1 MIVSMKRLTL
11 VGIRQEEADILKA
24 LQKAGAVELISV
36 SADDDGGEGARR
48 LDETAERISRFSES
62 LSAIKPYAKKPGFLA
77 PTREEKLEK
86 MQQDVGEAEAASEH
100 IRTILE
106 EKKQIEA
113 RLEKDATTLAALVPW
128 ADMKQDMASV
138 TSTKYTHCFV
148 GLVDAAAEAAIREQE
163 AISAEFYGEAGNR
176 AAILACLKED
186 ARLVAGF
193 LKTINW
199 TDVIFP
205 RMKGTPRE
213 AMEALEQDM
222 AAGEKRLAE
231 LQAELE
237 SCGVNAAVL
246 ENAADALLIER
257 DNLAAETQVEKDTS
271 VFRLEGWVRSDE
283 VDKVEKAIRSVTED
297 YYTEYR
303 DPAEDEM
310 PPAVL
315 KNDRFITPFESL
327 ITLYSLPDARGIDAT
342 PYMTPFYIFLF
353 GIMLSDTG
361 YGLVLAL
368 GAWLFLKLKKPTGGL
383 KGLATVLFWGG
394 ISTMVWGVLVGSFF
408 GLDYDALLGTKD
420 VFPLLIDPMDN
431 PIGMLLFCLLLGI
444 IHLISGHLI
453 KMKMCLRDKDWQSAV
468 FDNLSWVL
476 ILAGLV
482 FFALPMVS
490 GMFKPPLELG
500 WFTAAHLDKVG
511 VGLIILGA
519 AMILFFKGR
528 DKKNPI
534 SRLASGFGG
543 LYSVTSYLSDIL
555 SYARLLALGIA
566 TGYLAM
572 VFNTLCGMLMNSG
585 GIVMKIVGFLIA
597 VVLLVGLHLFGI
609 AINTLGSFVHCARLQ
624 YVEFFGKFYEAGGRA
639 FKPLQYKTKHVQIS
653 K

>member
-11 VGIRQEEADILKA
+11 VGIRQEETDILRA

-36 SADDDGGEGARR
+36 TDDDDGGDAARR
-48 LDETAERISRFSES
+48 LDEAAERISRFSES

-86 MQQDVGEAEAASEH
+86 MQQDVGEAETASEH
-100 IRTILE
+100 IRAILE
-106 EKKQIEA
+106 EMKQIEG
-113 RLEKDATTLAALVPW
+113 RIEKDRSTLSALIPW
-128 ADMKQDMASV
+128 SDMDQDMSSV
-138 TSTKYTHCFV
+138 VSTKYTQYFT
-148 GLVDAAAEAAIREQE
+148 GLVDPAAEAALSEQE
-163 AISAEFYGEAGNR
+163 AISAEFYGEPGNR

-186 ARLVAGF
+186 ARLVAGY

-199 TDVIFP
+199 TDVVFP

-213 AMEALEQDM
+213 AMLALEQDM
-222 AAGEKRLAE
+222 TAGEKRLAE
-231 LQAELE
+231 LQTELE
-237 SCGVNAAVL
+237 SCGVSAAVL

-257 DNLAAETQVEKDTS
+257 DNLAADTQVEKDTS

-303 DPAEDEM
+303 DPTEDET
-310 PPAVL
+310 PPTVL
-315 KNDRFITPFESL
+315 KNDSFNTPFESL

-361 YGLVLAL
+361 YGLVLSL

-383 KGLATVLFWGG
+383 RGLAMVLFWGG
-394 ISTMVWGVLVGSFF
+394 ISTMIWGVLVGTFF
-408 GLDYDALLGTKD
+408 GLDFDVIFGTTDK
-420 VFPLLIDPMDN
+420 FPLLIDPTGN
-431 PIGMLLFCLLLGI
+431 PVGMLLFCLLLGV
-444 IHLISGHLI
+444 IHLICGHLI
-453 KMKMCLRDKDWQSAV
+453 KMKMCFGDKDWQGAV
-468 FDNLSWVL
+468 FDNLSWVFALLGMVLAALPMASTFFDPPFELGWYYALHLNTVGLGL
-476 ILAGLV
+476 ILAG
-482 FFALPMVS
+482 
-490 GMFKPPLELG
+490 
-500 WFTAAHLDKVG
+500 
-511 VGLIILGA
+511 A
-519 AMILFFKGR
+519 AMVLLFKGR

-534 SRLASGFGG
+534 SRLASGLGG
-543 LYSVTSYLSDIL
+543 LYGATSYLSDIL

-572 VFNTLCGMLMNSG
+572 VFNTLCSMLMGGSG
-585 GIVMKIVGFLIA
+585 VMKFVGFIIA
-597 VVLLVGLHLFGI
+597 VVLLIALHLFSI
-609 AINTLGSFVHCARLQ
+609 AINTLGTFVHCARLQ
-624 YVEFFGKFYEAGGRA
+624 YVEFFGKFYEEGGRA

>member
-1 MIVSMKRLTL
+1 MKRLTL
-11 VGIRQEEADILKA
+11 VGIRQEETDILRA

-36 SADDDGGEGARR
+36 TDDDDGGDAARR
-48 LDETAERISRFSES
+48 LDEAAERISRFSES

-86 MQQDVGEAEAASEH
+86 MQQDVGEAETASEH
-100 IRTILE
+100 IRAILE
-106 EKKQIEA
+106 EMKQIEG
-113 RLEKDATTLAALVPW
+113 RIEKDRSTLSALIPW
-128 ADMKQDMASV
+128 SDMDQDMSSV
-138 TSTKYTHCFV
+138 VSTKYTQYFT
-148 GLVDAAAEAAIREQE
+148 GLVDPAAEAALSEQE
-163 AISAEFYGEAGNR
+163 AISAEFYGEPGNR

-186 ARLVAGF
+186 ARLVAGY

-199 TDVIFP
+199 TDVVFP

-213 AMEALEQDM
+213 AMLALEQDM
-222 AAGEKRLAE
+222 TAGEKRLAE
-231 LQAELE
+231 LQTELE
-237 SCGVNAAVL
+237 SCGVSAAVL

-257 DNLAAETQVEKDTS
+257 DNLAADTQVEKDTS

-303 DPAEDEM
+303 DPTEDET
-310 PPAVL
+310 PPTVL
-315 KNDRFITPFESL
+315 KNDSFNTPFESL

-361 YGLVLAL
+361 YGLILSL

-383 KGLATVLFWGG
+383 RGLAMVLFWGG
-394 ISTMVWGVLVGSFF
+394 ISTMIWGVLVGTFF
-408 GLDYDALLGTKD
+408 GLDFDVIFGTTDK
-420 VFPLLIDPMDN
+420 FPLLIDPTGN
-431 PIGMLLFCLLLGI
+431 PVGMLLFCLLLGV
-444 IHLISGHLI
+444 IHLICGHLI
-453 KMKMCLRDKDWQSAV
+453 KMKMCFGDKDWQGAV
-468 FDNLSWVL
+468 FDNLSWVFALLGMVLAALPMASTFFDPPFDLGWYYALHLNTVGLGL
-476 ILAGLV
+476 ILAG
-482 FFALPMVS
+482 
-490 GMFKPPLELG
+490 
-500 WFTAAHLDKVG
+500 
-511 VGLIILGA
+511 A
-519 AMILFFKGR
+519 AMVLLFKGR

-534 SRLASGFGG
+534 SRLASGLGG
-543 LYSVTSYLSDIL
+543 LYGATSYLSDIL

-572 VFNTLCGMLMNSG
+572 VFNTLCSMLMGGSG
-585 GIVMKIVGFLIA
+585 VMKCVGFIIA
-597 VVLLVGLHLFGI
+597 VVLLIALHLFSI
-609 AINTLGSFVHCARLQ
+609 AINTLGTFVHCARLQ
-624 YVEFFGKFYEAGGRA
+624 YVEFFGKFYEEGGRA

>member
-86 MQQDVGEAEAASEH
+86 MQQDVGEAETASEH

-113 RLEKDATTLAALVPW
+113 RLEKDATTFSALVPW

-176 AAILACLKED
+176 AAVLACLKED

-213 AMEALEQDM
+213 AMAALEQDM

-231 LQAELE
+231 LQTELE

-283 VDKVEKAIRSVTED
+283 MDKVEQAIRSVTED

-303 DPAEDEM
+303 DPAEDET
-310 PPAVL
+310 PPTVL
-315 KNDRFITPFESL
+315 KNDSFNTPFESL
-327 ITLYSLPDARGIDAT
+327 ITLYSLPDARAIDAT

-361 YGLVLAL
+361 YGLILSL

-383 KGLATVLFWGG
+383 RGLAMVLFWGG
-394 ISTMVWGVLVGSFF
+394 ISTMIWGVLVGTFF
-408 GLDYDALLGTKD
+408 GLDFDVIFGTTDK
-420 VFPLLIDPMDN
+420 FPLLIDPTGN
-431 PIGMLLFCLLLGI
+431 PVGMLLFCLLLGV
-444 IHLISGHLI
+444 IHLICGHLI
-453 KMKMCLRDKDWQSAV
+453 KMKMCFGDKDWQGAV
-468 FDNLSWVL
+468 FDNLSWVFTLLGMVLAALPMASTFFDPPFDLGWYYALHLNTVGLGL
-476 ILAGLV
+476 ILAG
-482 FFALPMVS
+482 
-490 GMFKPPLELG
+490 
-500 WFTAAHLDKVG
+500 
-511 VGLIILGA
+511 A
-519 AMILFFKGR
+519 AMVLLFKGR

-534 SRLASGFGG
+534 SRLASGLGG
-543 LYSVTSYLSDIL
+543 LYGATSYLSDIL

-572 VFNTLCGMLMNSG
+572 VFNTLCSMLMGGSG
-585 GIVMKIVGFLIA
+585 VMKFVGFIIA
-597 VVLLVGLHLFGI
+597 VVLLIALHLFSI
-609 AINTLGSFVHCARLQ
+609 AINTLGTFVHCARLQ
-624 YVEFFGKFYEAGGRA
+624 YVEFFGKFYEEGGRA

>member
-11 VGIRQEEADILKA
+11 VGIRQEETDILRA

-36 SADDDGGEGARR
+36 TADDDGGEGARR
-48 LDETAERISRFSES
+48 LDEAAERISRFSES

-77 PTREEKLEK
+77 PAREEKLEK
-86 MQQDVGEAEAASEH
+86 MRQDVGEAEAASTR
-100 IRTILE
+100 IRAILE

-113 RLEKDATTLAALVPW
+113 RLEKGKSTYAALIPW
-128 ADMKQDMASV
+128 ADMEQDMSSV
-138 TSTKYTHCFV
+138 VSTKFTQYFI
-148 GLVDAAAEAAIREQE
+148 GLADPAAEAAIREQE

-199 TDVIFP
+199 TDVVFP
-205 RMKGTPRE
+205 RMEGTPRE
-213 AMEALEQDM
+213 AMLALEQDEI
-222 AAGEKRLAE
+222 AGEKRLCE
-231 LQAELE
+231 LQKELE
-237 SCGVNAAVL
+237 SCGVSADVL

-257 DNLAAETQVEKDTS
+257 DSLAAEVQVEKDTS
-271 VFRLEGWVRSDE
+271 VFRLEGWVREDE
-283 VDKVEKAIRSVTED
+283 VDKVEAAIRSVTD
-297 YYTEYR
+297 AYYTEYR
-303 DPAEDEM
+303 DPAEDET
-310 PPAVL
+310 PPTVL
-315 KNDRFITPFESL
+315 KNDKFNTPFESL

-361 YGLVLAL
+361 YGLVLSL

-383 KGLATVLFWGG
+383 KGLAMVLFWGG
-394 ISTMVWGVLVGSFF
+394 LSTMVWGVLVGTFF
-408 GLDYDALLGTKD
+408 GLDFDVLFGTADK
-420 VFPLLIDPMDN
+420 FPLLLDPTGN
-431 PIGMLLFCLLLGI
+431 PVGMLLFCLLLGV
-444 IHLISGHLI
+444 IHICCGHLI
-453 KMKMCLRDKDWQSAV
+453 KMKMCFEEKDWQGAV

-476 ILAGLV
+476 VLLGLTLAALPMASTFFDPPFELGWYNALHLGTVGLVMILAGS
-482 FFALPMVS
+482 AMV
-490 GMFKPPLELG
+490 LL
-500 WFTAAHLDKVG
+500 
-511 VGLIILGA
+511 
-519 AMILFFKGR
+519 FKGR

-534 SRLASGFGG
+534 ARLGSGLGG
-543 LYSVTSYLSDIL
+543 LYGATSYLSDIL

-572 VFNTLCGMLMNSG
+572 VFNTLCSMLMGGSG
-585 GIVMKIVGFLIA
+585 VMKFVGFIIA
-597 VVLLVGLHLFGI
+597 VVLLVALHIFSI
-609 AINTLGSFVHCARLQ
+609 AINTLGTFVHCARLQ
-624 YVEFFGKFYEAGGRA
+624 YVEFFSKFYEEGGRA

>member
-24 LQKAGAVELISV
+24 LQRAGAVELISV

-77 PTREEKLEK
+77 PAREEKLEK
-86 MQQDVGEAEAASEH
+86 MYEDVGEAEAASEH
-100 IRTILE
+100 IRGILE
-106 EKKQIEA
+106 ERKQIEA
-113 RLEKDATTLAALVPW
+113 RLEKDKSTYTALIPW
-128 ADMKQDMASV
+128 SDMEQDMSAV
-138 TSTKYTHCFV
+138 APTKHTQCFV
-148 GLVDAAAEAAIREQE
+148 GLVDAAAEAAIRDQE
-163 AISAEFYGEAGNR
+163 AISAEFYGESGNR

-186 ARLVAGF
+186 ARLVTGF

-199 TDVIFP
+199 TDVVFP
-205 RMKGTPRE
+205 RLKGTPRE
-213 AMEALEQDM
+213 AMLTLEQDM
-222 AAGEKRLAE
+222 AAGEKRLGE
-231 LQAELE
+231 LQEELE

-257 DNLAAETQVEKDTS
+257 DNLAAETQVEKDVS

-283 VDKVEKAIRSVTED
+283 VDKVEKAIASVTD
-297 YYTEYR
+297 AYYTEYR
-303 DPAEDEM
+303 DPAEDET
-310 PPAVL
+310 PPTVL
-315 KNDRFITPFESL
+315 KNDKFNTPFESL

-361 YGLVLAL
+361 YGLVLSL

-383 KGLATVLFWGG
+383 RGLAMVLFWGG
-394 ISTMVWGVLVGSFF
+394 LSTMVWGVLVGTFF
-408 GLDYDALLGTKD
+408 GLDFDALLGTTD
-420 VFPLLIDPMDN
+420 VFPLLIDPTGN
-431 PIGMLLFCLLLGI
+431 PVGMLLFCLLLGV
-444 IHLISGHLI
+444 IHISCGHII
-453 KMKMCLRDKDWQSAV
+453 KMKMCFAEKDWQSAV
-468 FDNLSWVL
+468 FDNLSWVFVLVGLVLAALPMASTFFDPPFELGWYNALHLNTVGLGL
-476 ILAGLV
+476 ILAGS
-482 FFALPMVS
+482 AMV
-490 GMFKPPLELG
+490 LL
-500 WFTAAHLDKVG
+500 
-511 VGLIILGA
+511 
-519 AMILFFKGR
+519 FKGR

-534 SRLASGFGG
+534 SRLASGLGG
-543 LYSVTSYLSDIL
+543 LYGATSYLSDIL

-572 VFNTLCGMLMNSG
+572 LFNTLCSMLMGGSG
-585 GIVMKIVGFLIA
+585 VMKFVGFIIA
-597 VVLLVGLHLFGI
+597 VVLLIALHVFSI
-609 AINTLGSFVHCARLQ
+609 AINTLGTFVHCARLQ
-624 YVEFFGKFYEAGGRA
+624 YVEFFGKFYEEGGRA

>member
-86 MQQDVGEAEAASEH
+86 MQQDVGEAETASEH

-113 RLEKDATTLAALVPW
+113 RLEKDATTFSALVPW

-176 AAILACLKED
+176 AAVLACLKED

-213 AMEALEQDM
+213 AMAALEQDM

-231 LQAELE
+231 LQTELE

-283 VDKVEKAIRSVTED
+283 MDKVEQAIRSVTED

-303 DPAEDEM
+303 DPAEDET
-310 PPAVL
+310 PPTVL
-315 KNDRFITPFESL
+315 KNDSFNTPFESL

-361 YGLVLAL
+361 YGLILSL

-383 KGLATVLFWGG
+383 RGLAMVLFWGG
-394 ISTMVWGVLVGSFF
+394 ISTMIWGVLVGTFF
-408 GLDYDALLGTKD
+408 GLDFDVIFGTTDK
-420 VFPLLIDPMDN
+420 FPLLIDPTGN
-431 PIGMLLFCLLLGI
+431 PVGMLLFCLLLGV
-444 IHLISGHLI
+444 IHLICGHLI
-453 KMKMCLRDKDWQSAV
+453 KMKMCFGDKDWQGAV
-468 FDNLSWVL
+468 FDNLSWVFTLLGMVLAALPMASTFFDPPFDLGWYYALHLNTVGLGL
-476 ILAGLV
+476 ILAG
-482 FFALPMVS
+482 
-490 GMFKPPLELG
+490 
-500 WFTAAHLDKVG
+500 
-511 VGLIILGA
+511 A
-519 AMILFFKGR
+519 AMVLLFKGR

-534 SRLASGFGG
+534 SRLASGLGG
-543 LYSVTSYLSDIL
+543 LYGATSYLSDIL

-572 VFNTLCGMLMNSG
+572 VFNTLCSMLMGGSG
-585 GIVMKIVGFLIA
+585 VMKFVGFIIA
-597 VVLLVGLHLFGI
+597 VVLLIALHLFSI
-609 AINTLGSFVHCARLQ
+609 AINTLGTFVHCARLQ
-624 YVEFFGKFYEAGGRA
+624 YVEFFGKFYEEGGRA